1 LYTLVALGLVGLIG
15 FGSHSMLKYYFQ
27 KETDLALQY
36 KMATQL
42 RDYGITPPAELIQA
56 EQSWQT
62 MNTRLERKILT
73 PSQIAFSAQPT
84 HQEDQEDN
92 EEEENVPA
100 VQKSDTPPKQEDE
113 LVEDNY
119 DGQLASIYVLPI
131 NAKGEIINDP
141 NKAQPLIS
149 QDEQATQAALTYGQD
164 LRTIQLTDG
173 TQVRLLTY
181 RTSSANGPVLL
192 QAGRT
197 LDDQYRILERYVLGW
212 LILGS
217 ITSVLLGLG
226 SWWLSGRSLSPAQRA
241 WDQQQAF
248 ISNASHELRTPL
260 TLIRASTEV
269 GLRSQPGGE
278 EKALLQ
284 DILGECDYMNSLVD
298 DLLLLSRLDTH
309 RLKLAHESIALA
321 DLLGEIAYQG
331 EKLVLNKGIQLEVGN
346 ASGAIWGDRMRM
358 RQVLLIL
365 LDNAVRFTP
374 PGGTIRL
381 ETIDKRKVHQIFV
394 SDNGSGISPEHLPH
408 IFERFFQANPTGEAQ
423 THTNGLGLSIAK
435 GLIEA
440 QGGQIHVESWVGKGT
455 RVILELPAVHALS
468 QIA

>member
-1 LYTLVALGLVGLIG
+1 LYALVALGLVALIG
-15 FGSHSMLKYYFQ
+15 FGSYSLLKYYFQ

-42 RDYGITPPAELIQA
+42 RGYGIIPSSELVQA
-56 EQSWQT
+56 EQYWQS
-62 MNTRLERKILT
+62 MNTRLGRVSPVPT
-73 PSQIAFSAQPT
+73 QIAISTQSNR
-84 HQEDQEDN
+84 EDD
-92 EEEENVPA
+92 EEEENAPE
-100 VQKSDTPPKQEDE
+100 VQKSDNPPMQDDE
-113 LVEDNY
+113 LVEDRY

-131 NAKGEIINDP
+131 NSKGEIISDP
-141 NKAQPLIS
+141 KKAQPIIS
-149 QDEQATQAALTYGQD
+149 QDEEASQAALTYGQD
-164 LRTIQLTDG
+164 LRTIQLADSTR
-173 TQVRLLTY
+173 VRLLTY
-181 RTSSANGPVLL
+181 RTSSATGPVLL
-192 QAGRT
+192 QVGRT
-197 LDDQYRILERYVLGW
+197 LDDQNRILERYILGW

-217 ITSVLLGLG
+217 ITGVLLGLG

-260 TLIRASTEV
+260 TLIRASAEV

-278 EKALLQ
+278 EKVLLQ

-309 RLKLAHESIALA
+309 RLKLVRESVALA
-321 DLLGEIAYQG
+321 DLLGETAHQG
-331 EKLVLNKGIQLEVGN
+331 EKLVIDKGIQLEVGN
-346 ASGAIWGDRMRM
+346 ARGAIWGDRMRM

-374 PGGTIRL
+374 QGGTIRL
-381 ETIDKRKVHQIFV
+381 ETIEKRKVHQVIV
-394 SDNGSGISPEHLPH
+394 SDNGSGILPEYLPH
-408 IFERFFQANPTGEAQ
+408 IFERFYQANPTGEAQ
-423 THTNGLGLSIAK
+423 ARTNGLGLSIAK

-455 RVILELPAVHALS
+455 RVVLELPAVQTVS
-468 QIA
+468 PVT